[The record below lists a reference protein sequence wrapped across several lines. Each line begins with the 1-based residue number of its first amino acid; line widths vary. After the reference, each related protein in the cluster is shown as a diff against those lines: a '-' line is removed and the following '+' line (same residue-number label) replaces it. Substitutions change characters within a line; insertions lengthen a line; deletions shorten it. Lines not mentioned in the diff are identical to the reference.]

1 MTLSALDK
9 QRGGGGQDGDC
20 HTVGQVGRDHKAHP
34 FQPLPWAGCPP
45 TAQAVQVPSNPA
57 LGTSRDG
64 ARRLYAAVCQYLS
77 KGKLVS
83 RKTLSVQLH
92 LITYILEDPKGLP
105 TSGGAAGCSPHQ
117 VFQHS

>member
-1 MTLSALDK
+1 METVIRWVRLEETLKPIHSNPC
-9 QRGGGGQDGDC
+9 RG
-20 HTVGQVGRDHKAHP
+20 
-34 FQPLPWAGCPP
+34 LAGCPP
-45 TAQAVQVPSNPA
+45 PAQAAQVPSHLA

-83 RKTLSVQLH
+83 RKILSVQLH